1 VKTYK
6 IEIEI
11 VLKDYPEIDDD
22 RGNWIHEA
30 IEQQLETG
38 EFIDYFFIED
48 MNRKPL
54 TEADFKPMT
63 EVQQKCS

>member
-1 VKTYK
+1 LDSTFRKGKEMKTYK
-6 IEIEI
+6 IELEI

-38 EFIDYFFIED
+38 ELIDYYFMEEV
-48 MNRKPL
+48 KP
-54 TEADFKPMT
+54 K
-63 EVQQKCS
+63 